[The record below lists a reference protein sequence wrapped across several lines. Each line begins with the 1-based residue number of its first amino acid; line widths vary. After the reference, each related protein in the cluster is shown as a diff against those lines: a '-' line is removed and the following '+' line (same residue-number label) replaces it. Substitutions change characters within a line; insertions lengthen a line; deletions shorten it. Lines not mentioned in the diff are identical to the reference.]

1 MSILPSSF
9 SPNKIGYKKYLNA
22 GGGLDY
28 ASFKVYERRTKSEIE
43 KELSDRLY
51 NAMMHHYDMAIF
63 YQNQGDQEMSDL
75 HMTTCDIR
83 AKQHSQFG
91 K

>member
-9 SPNKIGYKKYLNA
+9 SPNKIGYKKYLTA

-28 ASFKVYERRTKSEIE
+28 SSFKVYERRTKSEIE

-63 YQNQGDQEMSDL
+63 YKNQGDQYMYEVN
-75 HMTTCDIR
+75 MTTCDIR
-83 AKQHSQFG
+83 ARQHSEVC